1 MDSEKRKIPISRL
14 KAFGWV
20 IVCLLALN
28 VFPLKNTT
36 AHERRNAIV
45 ETVAKASPAVVNI
58 RTEQVVQ
65 NRQKSSFFG
74 FGDSFFDDFF
84 DQFAPSRSFRTQ
96 ALGSGVIINGDGIV
110 LTNSHV
116 VEKASKIFVA
126 LAEEK
131 KEREATLVGIDTGSD
146 LAVIRFT
153 HENTLP
159 SLSFA
164 DDDQLLLG
172 ETVIAIGNPLGL
184 EHSVT
189 TGVIS
194 APKRRLPD
202 NAGGVSVFI
211 QTDALINPGNS
222 GGPLLDINGRVIG
235 INTAIAEQ
243 AQGIGFAIPVKVVRR
258 VVDDLIEYGRVRP
271 VYTGII
277 PGEINSAMVRSRGAG
292 GVLVTEIDPGSPA
305 EQAGLK
311 IADVILYIDDVQTN
325 SASEYLSL
333 LRTYPPSSRLK
344 IGLLRGAEEFE
355 KIIHLKEVPL
365 GYVPAYLERVFGL
378 VVEEDPSGLIISGVV
393 ADSPAKRIE
402 LRPGDRVVE
411 VLGNRVTKLADFEDL
426 IETNL
431 GRLPLRFTIYRGNR
445 GYLVELP

>member
-1 MDSEKRKIPISRL
+1 MDSKKRKSHFFRL
-14 KAFGWV
+14 KAFLGG
-20 IVCLLALN
+20 IVCILVLSL
-28 VFPLKNTT
+28 FPLNNTE

-65 NRQKSSFFG
+65 SRRKSTFFG

-84 DQFAPSRSFRTQ
+84 NQFAPSRSFRTQ
-96 ALGSGVIINGDGIV
+96 ALGSGVIVNGDGVV

-126 LAEEK
+126 LAGEK
-131 KEREATLVGIDTGSD
+131 KEREATLVGIDTGTD
-146 LAVIRFT
+146 LAVIKFS

-243 AQGIGFAIPVKVVRR
+243 AQGIGFAIPVRIVRR
-258 VVDDLIEYGRVRP
+258 VVDDLIEHGRVRP
-271 VYTGII
+271 VYTGVI

-292 GVLVTEIDPGSPA
+292 GALVTEIDPGSPA
-305 EQAGLK
+305 EQAGLE
-311 IADVILYIDDVQTN
+311 IADVILSIDDVQTN

-333 LRTYPPSSRLK
+333 LRTYPPSSRPK
-344 IGLLRGAEEFE
+344 MSVLRGAEEFE
-355 KIIHLKEVPL
+355 KTIHLEEVPL

-378 VVEEDPSGLIISGVV
+378 MVEEDPSGLIISRVV

-411 VLGNRVTKLADFEDL
+411 VLGYRVSS
-426 IETNL
+426 
-431 GRLPLRFTIYRGNR
+431 
-445 GYLVELP
+445 